1 MAKTKVPGQAQEP
14 TKIDVGP
21 LLVKSETSIRLAQ
34 HMSVLQAFGYTD
46 LATLGNLM
54 LGPQAGQ
61 NMVILQKSGVLFP
74 TPQGPYQTKQEMLS
88 SFATKSTKA
97 GVFDNITGA
106 VVVTDSK
113 NPLVQPGDGRR
124 EPRSLIPINVAYWF
138 GTQIVLQDDTTVVL
152 ASDVKSLV
160 IIAETLTIGQRVT
173 ISWDRPSKPASAVP
187 SKPAQPPGWDQATGA
202 GSNRGRD
209 GYSGYAGGPGETG
222 DPAPEIEL
230 WFLQSNG
237 FPAIDL
243 RGQDGFIGVRGG
255 DGGDGGRGQMGCN
268 SELQKWPKAGCK
280 QKPGAGGDGGNGG
293 RAGDGG
299 AGGNGGIGGEF
310 AVFAP
315 QTMIDIW
322 LQGGLTIS
330 VDGGNGGAGGDS
342 GRPGEGGPGGDK
354 GNQGHPAACSPNNNP
369 AGQKGNTGASGVRGA
384 DGKKGSL
391 QPNSIQYSP
400 ITASDFF
407 IELTKPAIVSVG
419 PKSAFV
425 GDTVSVNGLRFAAG
439 DRVFIEG
446 YDGAINVPC
455 ITTFVSQSLLT
466 FIVPR
471 VSGGY
476 ASLEVVQSDGTRST
490 SKGTLT
496 IRPRIEGVMP
506 TSRLKPG
513 QFYFLRGT
521 GLGRS
526 GNIWINGEGIGT
538 FTSVDNDTIKFKAR
552 RPSTAESNPEGE
564 RVKLKIVN
572 AEGAGS
578 DNPHHSPEID
588 VVLDTYRMLVF
599 GDSVMWG
606 GGLPEDLKYYSLAL
620 AYVTT
625 KMENVG
631 VHKIIKAHH
640 GAKIG
645 RGDNTTK
652 SEMNGE
658 ISSRYPTI
666 LQQVD
671 SLSSM
676 PDAQEVDMII
686 INGGANDL
694 PITKVMLETDSNKL
708 EALKV
713 DLRNNTRQYCFD
725 DMIFML
731 QKVVSQ
737 FPKAKV
743 IVTGY
748 YHIYSEESSQNSV
761 QKMALAIIEDISSFP
776 PWGNTVANTQ
786 KKVVALSS
794 VWVTEANKNLADAVK
809 SINDNTLGDPRVFF
823 VSPETTSSHAAH
835 APNSLLWEP
844 DSLGGPTDPMWKGGR
859 QQQRDANEARI
870 KSEKNY
876 FMVKANSSY
885 HPNPAGA
892 QRYFEKMKPV
902 LDLAAKVTRVAIR
915 CNTGHYLCAEGGGND
930 VLSANRVAIGAWEIF
945 EMIDLGNSQVALKSV
960 NGLYVCA
967 ENGGGSNVT
976 VNRWRVLGWE
986 TFTVVPQSSGVAF
999 KTANANYLTTTGGGG
1014 VVTASATQILGG
1026 EIFQIL

>member
-1 MAKTKVPGQAQEP
+1 
-14 TKIDVGP
+14 
-21 LLVKSETSIRLAQ
+21 
-34 HMSVLQAFGYTD
+34 
-46 LATLGNLM
+46 
-54 LGPQAGQ
+54 
-61 NMVILQKSGVLFP
+61 
-74 TPQGPYQTKQEMLS
+74 
-88 SFATKSTKA
+88 
-97 GVFDNITGA
+97 
-106 VVVTDSK
+106 
-113 NPLVQPGDGRR
+113 
-124 EPRSLIPINVAYWF
+124 
-138 GTQIVLQDDTTVVL
+138 VVL

-173 ISWDRPSKPASAVP
+173 ISWDRPSKPASTVP
-187 SKPAQPPGWDQATGA
+187 SKPGPPPGYDQATGP
-202 GSNRGRD
+202 GSARGRD
-209 GYSGYAGGPGETG
+209 GYAGYVGGPGESG

-268 SELQKWPKAGCK
+268 SKLKANGFGGCE
-280 QKPGAGGDGGNGG
+280 QRPGAGGHGGNGG

-299 AGGNGGIGGEF
+299 PGGNGGTGGEF

-315 QTMIDIW
+315 QAMINTW
-322 LQGGLTIS
+322 LQEGLTIS

-391 QPNSIQYSP
+391 QPNSIQYSA

-419 PKSAFV
+419 PTAAFV
-425 GDTVSVNGLRFAAG
+425 GDTVSVNGLRFSDG

-446 YDGAINVPC
+446 YDGTINVPC
-455 ITTFVSQSLLT
+455 VTTFISQSLLT

-490 SKGTLT
+490 SKGTLN
-496 IRPRIEGVMP
+496 IRPRIEGIMP

-538 FTSVDNDTIKFKAR
+538 FTAVDNDTIKFKAR

-564 RVKLKIVN
+564 RVKLKVVN
-572 AEGAGS
+572 AEGAGAG
-578 DNPHHSPEID
+578 NPHHSSEID
-588 VVLDTYRMLVF
+588 VVLDTYRMLVC

-606 GGLPEDLKYYSLAL
+606 GGLPEHLKYYSLA
-620 AYVTT
+620 ADYITA
-625 KMENVG
+625 KMENVS
-631 VHKIIKAHH
+631 VHPTIKAHH

-645 RGDNTTK
+645 RSNTTVK
-652 SEMNGE
+652 DEMHGE
-658 ISSRYPTI
+658 ISSRWPTI
-666 LQQVD
+666 LQQVV
-671 SLSSM
+671 SLNAM
-676 PDAQEVDMII
+676 PDASEVDLVI

-694 PITKVMLETDSNKL
+694 PITAVMLESDSNQL
-708 EALKV
+708 ETVKA
-713 DLRNNTRQYCFD
+713 DLRRNTRQYCFD

-748 YHIYSEESSQNSV
+748 YHIVSEESSQNFI
-761 QKMALAIIEDISSFP
+761 QRMILTIWEDLSSFP
-776 PWGNTVANTQ
+776 LGGNTMAETRA
-786 KKVVALSS
+786 KTVALAN
-794 VWVTEANKNLADAVK
+794 VWVLESNRNLAEAVQ
-809 SINDNTLGDPRVFF
+809 SINNSMPDEPRVFF
-823 VSPETTSSHAAH
+823 VDPETTPSNAAH
-835 APNSLLWEP
+835 APSSLLWEP
-844 DSLGGPTDPMWKGGR
+844 DMLGGPSDPMWKGGR
-859 QQQRDANEARI
+859 QALRDTNEDRI
-870 KSEKNY
+870 RSEGGAMQYYIIKG
-876 FMVKANSSY
+876 NSSY

-915 CNTGHYLCAEGGGND
+915 SNTGRYLCAEGGGNGA
-930 VLSANRVAIGAWEIF
+930 LSADRVSIGAWETF
-945 EMIDLGNSQVALKSV
+945 EMIDLGNSQIALKSV
-960 NGLYVCA
+960 NGFYICA
-967 ENGGGSNVT
+967 ENGGGASVS
-976 VNRWRVLGWE
+976 VNRWRIGVWE
-986 TFTVVPQSSGVAF
+986 TFTLVAHSSGTAF
-999 KTANANYLTTTGGGG
+999 KTLSGNYLTASGGSIIS
-1014 VVTASATQILGG
+1014 ANATQILTG
-1026 EIFQIL
+1026 EIFQII